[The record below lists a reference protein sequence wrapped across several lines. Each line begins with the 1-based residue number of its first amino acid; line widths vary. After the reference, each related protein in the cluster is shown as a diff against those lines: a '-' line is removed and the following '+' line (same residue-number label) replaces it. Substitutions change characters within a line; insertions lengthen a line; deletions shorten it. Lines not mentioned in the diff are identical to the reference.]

1 MKSFRRVHS
10 HSLEGIMLKGLKW
23 LLFAVSISV
32 LLGPQDAGAMPNFA
46 RKLGVP
52 CETCHTTIPRLNET
66 GYKFRAAGFRLPEM
80 LGKSEEKNFE
90 LGDYFAA
97 RLQARYDTQVTNQPN
112 SAPVANVIGGV
123 AGPRKTTNA
132 LSFQE
137 FTVYPLTGSWG
148 KHFASLSELS
158 TSPEDVFEI
167 ENAYVRFVFGNSN
180 KFFTSR
186 VGIFHPWE
194 GFGASDR
201 PFSNA
206 RPFFQT
212 VPISAGGRGIPF
224 VFQPWGLDEAG
235 LEIGADINKLS
246 LRAAVLNG
254 TIIRWDEE
262 ANSFLPFPAQT
273 GPWKGA
279 NQAVSALNKPFNSPA
294 HSTPDFSANATY
306 VLHSN
311 GGGISLIYYRGN
323 LATPTQCTDG
333 TAIGKTNAGTG
344 QACGVTGASA
354 SAPFGT
360 VGNVDFDFSSAT
372 AYRNNFDRVG
382 LYGSYPI
389 GKHFLPQAGFQY
401 GRDTIP
407 VNAASFPTVP
417 GLTKFDSKGAFADGS
432 YMFNQYVTGGFRYD
446 WYKPKYAT
454 ATFNTQWAV
463 TPYVSVPLQNGFQ
476 IIAEYQHRDFQLN
489 ATNHRQNDTFQARI
503 IFIK

>member
-1 MKSFRRVHS
+1 MTR
-10 HSLEGIMLKGLKW
+10 LLKCA
-23 LLFAVSISV
+23 LFAVTLWV
-32 LLGPQDAGAMPNFA
+32 LVGAREANAMPNFA

-80 LGKSEEKNFE
+80 IGKSEEQKFE
-90 LGDYFAA
+90 LGDYFTA
-97 RLQARYDTQVTNQPN
+97 RVQARYDTQVTNQPN
-112 SAPVANVIGGV
+112 GAPVANVINNVPG
-123 AGPRKTTNA
+123 ARTTTNS
-132 LSFQE
+132 LSFME
-137 FTVYPLTGSWG
+137 ATLYPLTGAWG
-148 KHFASLSELS
+148 KYFGSLSELS

-167 ENAYVRFVFGNSN
+167 ENAYVRFVYGKSD

-235 LEIGADINKLS
+235 LELGADINRLS

-254 TIIRWDEE
+254 TLIRWDGE

-279 NQAVSALNKPFNSPA
+279 NQAAAALTKGFDSPA

-306 VLHSN
+306 ILHSD
-311 GGGISLIYYRGN
+311 GGGISLLYYHGN
-323 LATPTQCTDG
+323 VATPTHCLDGTDTTPP
-333 TAIGKTNAGTG
+333 TAIGKTNPDTG
-344 QACGVTGASA
+344 VVCGVTGASA
-354 SAPFGT
+354 SAPYGT
-360 VGNVDFDFSSAT
+360 VGNTEFDFSKAT
-372 AYRNNFDRVG
+372 AYRNNLDRIA

-389 GKHFLPQAGFQY
+389 GKRFLPQGGIEY
-401 GRDTIP
+401 GRDTVP
-407 VNAASFPTVP
+407 VDSVNFPTV
-417 GLTKFDSKGAFADGS
+417 GTLKKFDSKGAFAEGS
-432 YMFNQYVTGGFRYD
+432 YMFNQYVTAGVRYD
-446 WYKPKYAT
+446 WYKPKYA
-454 ATFNTQWAV
+454 ASTFNTQWAV
-463 TPYVSVPLQNGFQ
+463 TPYVSIPLQNGFQ
-476 IIAEYQHRDFQLN
+476 IIAEYQHRDFQLT
-489 ATNHRQNDTFQARI
+489 ASNHRQNDTFQARI

>member
-1 MKSFRRVHS
+1 MSR
-10 HSLEGIMLKGLKW
+10 LLKCALFTVTLWGLV
-23 LLFAVSISV
+23 AAR
-32 LLGPQDAGAMPNFA
+32 DASAMPNFA

-80 LGKSEEKNFE
+80 IGKSEEQKFE
-90 LGDYFAA
+90 LGDYFSA

-112 SAPVANVIGGV
+112 GAPVANVIGGV
-123 AGPRKTTNA
+123 PGPRTSTNA

-137 FTVYPLTGSWG
+137 FTLYPVTGSWG
-148 KHFASLSELS
+148 KYFGSLAELS

-167 ENAYVRFVFGNSN
+167 ENAYLRFVFGKSD

-212 VPISAGGRGIPF
+212 VPISAGGRAIPY
-224 VFQPWGLDEAG
+224 VFQSWGLDEAG
-235 LEIGADINKLS
+235 IEIGADIKKLS

-254 TIIRWDEE
+254 TLVRWESE
-262 ANSFLPFPAQT
+262 PNSFLPFPAQT

-279 NQAVSALNKPFNSPA
+279 NQAVSALTKPFDSPA

-306 VLHSN
+306 ILHPN
-311 GGGISLIYYRGN
+311 GGGISLLYYRGN
-323 LATPTQCTDG
+323 VATPTHCTDG
-333 TAIGKTNAGTG
+333 TRIGTQPDPNDPKTV
-344 QACGVTGASA
+344 CGVTGASA
-354 SAPFGT
+354 AAPHGA
-360 VGNVDFDFSSAT
+360 VGNTEFDLSAAT
-372 AYRNNFDRVG
+372 AFRNNFDRVA
-382 LYGSYPI
+382 LYASYPI
-389 GKHFLPQAGFQY
+389 GKHLLPQGGFQY

-407 VNAASFPTVP
+407 VDLVNFPTAP
-417 GLTKFDSKGAFADGS
+417 TLKKFDSKGAFADVS
-432 YMFNQYVTGGFRYD
+432 YMFNQYVTAGVRYD
-446 WYKPKYAT
+446 WYKPKFAA

-463 TPYVSVPLQNGFQ
+463 TPYVNIPLQNGFQ
-476 IIAEYQHRDFQLN
+476 IIAEYQHRDFQLS
-489 ATNHRQNDTFQARI
+489 ASNHRQNDTFQARI